1 MHHWVLDA
9 HKIGSTHKLL
19 QQPKKSIYKPKKKS
33 IWKSYSFK
41 KYLVF
46 TKLFGFLKQI
56 LKINTSSN
64 PPMFASTNFL

>member
-1 MHHWVLDA
+1 MP
-9 HKIGSTHKLL
+9 TKLV
-19 QQPKKSIYKPKKKS
+19 QHISYYDNKKNPFTNQKKNQFE
-33 IWKSYSFK
+33 KSYSFK